1 MKRKNPIQPIH
12 LTYIFNHGLRPPFRS
27 QNNGAHADISA
38 ANFPSNEV
46 ARHFNRLDLIYR
58 SSRLVAADD
67 DDKSRR
73 GSDLRAASFS
83 VFDFRPRSGVLPGPS
98 VDFPYVLIKAINR
111 GREGGGRGTM
121 FNEEKRTPP
130 AGLVRRMR
138 EKWKGGWTVSVDGG
152 LRGEGRLDSFP
163 SLCTHRD
170 PGLGF
175 VPSHGSRLRCAG
187 ILPVSRF

>member
-1 MKRKNPIQPIH
+1 MERKNPIH

-83 VFDFRPRSGVLPGPS
+83 VFDFRPRSGVLPDPS

-130 AGLVRRMR
+130 AG
-138 EKWKGGWTVSVDGG
+138 
-152 LRGEGRLDSFP
+152 
-163 SLCTHRD
+163 
-170 PGLGF
+170 
-175 VPSHGSRLRCAG
+175 
-187 ILPVSRF
+187 